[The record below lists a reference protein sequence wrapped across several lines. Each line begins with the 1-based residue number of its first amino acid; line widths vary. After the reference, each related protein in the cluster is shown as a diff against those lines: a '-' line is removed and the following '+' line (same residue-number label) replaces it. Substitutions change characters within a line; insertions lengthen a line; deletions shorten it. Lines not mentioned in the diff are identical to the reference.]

1 MSKIAKLSFMILI
14 FVGISVWIG
23 TLGYMFVQTRAPLV
37 NPSPVIFG
45 VLLVANFF
53 LGITVAI
60 ILIVGLLANTN
71 KN

>member
-1 MSKIAKLSFMILI
+1 MSKFARLSFVVLILA
-14 FVGISVWIG
+14 GITVWIG

-60 ILIVGLLANTN
+60 ILIVGLLTNTD

>member
-1 MSKIAKLSFMILI
+1 MSKIARLSFVILI
-14 FVGISVWIG
+14 FAGISVWIG
-23 TLGYMFVQTRAPLV
+23 TLGYMFAVTRDPLV
-37 NPSPVIFG
+37 NPSPAIFG

-60 ILIVGLLANTN
+60 ILMVGLLTNAN